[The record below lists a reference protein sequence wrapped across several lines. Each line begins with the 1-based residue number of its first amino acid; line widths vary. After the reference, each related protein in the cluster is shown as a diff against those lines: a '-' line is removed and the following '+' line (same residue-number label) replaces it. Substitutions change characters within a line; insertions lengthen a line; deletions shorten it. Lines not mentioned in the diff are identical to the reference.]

1 MFRRCKKASTIAT
14 MRKIVSARRLYFWP
28 SSTSQSAST
37 PRPTRSTAADGGV
50 VSMVSPD
57 GVGEPPTAEV
67 VGAADGAGDDA
78 ADDDDS
84 ALSPDSAEDRME
96 AAEGEAESAEGAIA
110 AKVPA
115 QSRFW

>member
-28 SSTSQSAST
+28 
-37 PRPTRSTAADGGV
+37 
-50 VSMVSPD
+50 SMVSPD